1 MTAVHSVK
9 PCIVS
14 QELSVIKTGVVVV
27 GPFVPTVNTTI
38 TVYTGKG
45 PDGNHHTADYG
56 QLIFKGPLGPEAKAL
71 QVGNIVTVATDD
83 LDWHKFF
90 IRGITTEDIGLNNQK
105 MTFDVKSAR
114 MADVFETY
122 DANVNADVNKRDF
135 LNYNYNCESEDAN
148 CEGRARRKLQ
158 RRVARRLGFFNGI
171 SSVFKSG
178 TAWVKDKAGKLVEKT
193 TEFIGDKISDTE
205 AAISNVVKIATGQE
219 LNKSYRLV
227 KIDEKWTETFEDL
240 IIFSAE
246 AIFDVDFI
254 ATFKGI
260 FI

>member
-1 MTAVHSVK
+1 MHSVK

-56 QLIFKGPLGPEAKAL
+56 QLIFKGPLGPEAKNL

-105 MTFDVKSAR
+105 MTFDVKSAQ

-135 LNYNYNCESEDAN
+135 LNYNYNCESEDAD

-158 RRVARRLGFFNGI
+158 RRVARRLGLWHRFSN
-171 SSVFKSG
+171 VFTSG
-178 TAWVKDKAGKLVEKT
+178 YAHVRDATGNLVTKT
-193 TEFIGDKISDTE
+193 TKFIGDTINDVE
-205 AAISNVVKIATGQE
+205 AASSNIFTIATGQE

-227 KIDEKWTETFEDL
+227 EIDKKWSKDFEDL
-240 IIFSAE
+240 ITFAAE
-246 AIFDVDFI
+246 AKFDVDFI